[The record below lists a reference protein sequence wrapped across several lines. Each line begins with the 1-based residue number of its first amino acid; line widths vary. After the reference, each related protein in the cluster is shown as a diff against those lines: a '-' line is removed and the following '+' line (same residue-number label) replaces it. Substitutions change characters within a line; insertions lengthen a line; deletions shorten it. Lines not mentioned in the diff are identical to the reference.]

1 MQKMT
6 SKAIKM
12 DNATYDRLK
21 ALGIARQCSPHWLM
35 NEAIR
40 QFLDREEEAEHIR
53 QDTLERWVR
62 YEATGETVPHDV
74 VETWLKTWGTEN
86 EGKCPANVA

>member
-1 MQKMT
+1 MP

-12 DNATYDRLK
+12 DDITYERLK
-21 ALGIARQCSPHWLM
+21 SLGAVQQRSPHWLM

-53 QDTLERWVR
+53 QDTLDRWAR
-62 YEATGETVPHDV
+62 YEATSESVPHDV

-86 EGKCPANVA
+86 EGKCPVNVA

>member
-1 MQKMT
+1 MT

-40 QFLDREEEAEHIR
+40 QFLDREEETEHIR
-53 QDTLERWVR
+53 QDTLERWAR
-62 YEATGETVPHDV
+62 YEAIGETVPHDV
-74 VETWLKTWGTEN
+74 VEIWLKTWGTEN